1 MSHKYSKSYFHDA
14 EQLRR
19 FVDDSKDKFTLSAG
33 GQIVELD
40 FHAAVKM
47 NSTIL
52 SNGVAIDEPDH
63 VNGDVNNKVMLLI
76 IKYTK
81 IMVKIIFFELL
92 RHFLS
97 FLIAI
102 IEQQYRKWRC
112 RRFIKWEEALQ
123 SRRYP
128 NR

>member
-19 FVDDSKDKFTLSAG
+19 FVDDNKDRFTLSAG

-47 NSTIL
+47 NNTVV

-63 VNGDVNNKVMLLI
+63 VNGDINKVRALLFSNTL
-76 IKYTK
+76 IK
-81 IMVKIIFFELL
+81 
-92 RHFLS
+92 
-97 FLIAI
+97 
-102 IEQQYRKWRC
+102 
-112 RRFIKWEEALQ
+112 
-123 SRRYP
+123 
-128 NR
+128 